1 MRFFRR
7 SLDLLQATPRP
18 ADTADLPQLTRL
30 FRDATRRYYGFA
42 SGELEPTLDQA
53 PGIVLEANGELWGA
67 ALCSW
72 RADSTIWLRGLAV
85 VDGLEPR
92 SGLGAMLLP
101 LHALLRNQGITKVFY
116 ASDDGANTWMQ
127 STLQARGYVPDTEVV
142 VYEKRALSVPSH
154 GSDLVHIR
162 PALPLDLASV
172 IMLDRACFDAQW
184 VKNERILG
192 PAMDQGPLFIVAEL
206 GARIVGY
213 AYATSHFGGRL
224 VHLVRI
230 AVDPAHQGRA
240 IGVRLLAE
248 VIDFARQSGA
258 NAVTLNTQA
267 HNAHAQR
274 LYEWFGFVPTGERQK
289 VLRFDL

>member
-18 ADTADLPQLTRL
+18 ADSADLPQLTRL

-42 SGELEPTLDQA
+42 SGELAPTLDQA

-85 VDGLEPR
+85 IDGLEPR

-101 LHALLRNQGITKVFY
+101 LHALLRSQGIAKVFY

-127 STLQARGYVPDTEVV
+127 STLQARGYLPDTEVI
-142 VYEKRALSVPSH
+142 VYEKRSLSVPSQ
-154 GSDLVHIR
+154 GSDLVHVR
-162 PALPLDLASV
+162 PALPLDLAPV
-172 IMLDRACFDAQW
+172 IVLDRACFDSQW
-184 VKNERILG
+184 IKNERILG
-192 PAMDQGPLFIVAEL
+192 PAIDQGPLFIVAEL

-248 VIDFARQSGA
+248 VIAFARQSGA

-267 HNAHAQR
+267 HNTHAQS
-274 LYEWFGFVPTGERQK
+274 LYEWFGFVPTGERQS